1 MCTIWIGI
9 ALCQNIIINKKT
21 SVWQALSEHFSDFLG
36 ADRAF
41 KWKNGALRWSIFVG
55 KQKHNVQKPTW
66 GRGCPEKPCDISFIP
81 PVLKHVQ
88 W

>member
-41 KWKNGALRWSIFVG
+41 KWKKWSIKVEHFCG
-55 KQKHNVQKPTW
+55 ETKT
-66 GRGCPEKPCDISFIP
+66 
-81 PVLKHVQ
+81 
-88 W
+88 